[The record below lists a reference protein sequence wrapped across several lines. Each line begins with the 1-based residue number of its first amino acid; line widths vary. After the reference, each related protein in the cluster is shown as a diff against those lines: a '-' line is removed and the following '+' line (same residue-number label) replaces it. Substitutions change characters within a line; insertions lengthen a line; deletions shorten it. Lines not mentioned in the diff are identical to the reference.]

1 MIEVLNNELKRR
13 KDTIAQFYYSGI
25 GQILRKR
32 RLELDMTQEAVS
44 VGICSNTYLSKIEN
58 NQIVVNRE
66 HLYLIMERMFMDMDS
81 ITFPEEMIEYLEK
94 SAKLFFYKDIYGY
107 KALFDEVNKY
117 QFSILLQIVKLGYY
131 ILIEDLENAELV
143 YSESF
148 RYLQSLEEYGFTMLL
163 LYAGFY
169 NLAINDYKNARIIL
183 DKVESLLFNDEI
195 LYGLYNYCR
204 FLIYGNLNLQ
214 TKAFE
219 TGTIAVNIFNK
230 HSNIIRINEVYL
242 WRDVFAIYD
251 GNTASTYLNT
261 NMLRFINT
269 KERNFYLTVMATK
282 SKNPLIYLEHLEP
295 DGDIYLLG
303 LFFKARYYL
312 LNNQMDKYFEAVKII
327 DDKHYEFKSRIEYS
341 HVLKLMKSKEEWNL
355 KEYLIDAVLPVTLKK
370 QNLYFLK
377 MVTMTI
383 SEILEKKKRYKD
395 ALSYVQKYEQIL
407 LSQQTETYIE
417 IK

>member
-269 KERNFYLTVMATK
+269 KE
-282 SKNPLIYLEHLEP
+282 
-295 DGDIYLLG
+295 
-303 LFFKARYYL
+303 
-312 LNNQMDKYFEAVKII
+312 
-327 DDKHYEFKSRIEYS
+327 
-341 HVLKLMKSKEEWNL
+341 
-355 KEYLIDAVLPVTLKK
+355 
-370 QNLYFLK
+370 
-377 MVTMTI
+377 
-383 SEILEKKKRYKD
+383 
-395 ALSYVQKYEQIL
+395 
-407 LSQQTETYIE
+407 
-417 IK
+417 